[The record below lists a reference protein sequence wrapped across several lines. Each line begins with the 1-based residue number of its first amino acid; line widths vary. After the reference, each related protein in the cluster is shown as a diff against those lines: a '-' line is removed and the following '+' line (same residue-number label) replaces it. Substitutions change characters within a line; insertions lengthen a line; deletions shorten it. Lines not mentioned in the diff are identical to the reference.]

1 MIRALGLAA
10 AVAALALAAARA
22 EETPDVPAGD
32 ATLRGRLVSQGGAQV
47 GDALVILYSLSAKG
61 EAGLRST
68 RSDAKGEFAFEKIAA
83 DPAIVYLVGTRV
95 GGVPYGARAT
105 FAPGEHEH
113 RIEVAIAEPTQDPAS
128 LVRGDARLRIE
139 RGCTHVRVQQSQAL
153 DNPSSRV
160 IYVPPEQ
167 RASAKPLLQ
176 IELPEGAEGFEAVE
190 TAGAESLE
198 QNGRSVRFWGPLHP
212 GHHEIEWAFG
222 LAQDDPVSLQL
233 GFPDGARSVQ
243 LLAPPGSKVLGGGLA
258 AQGERSLPIGR
269 HAVFA
274 SSRIAPGGA
283 LDATIE
289 LPAPPD
295 GPRPRID
302 EARLWLELDDVALDV
317 SEQWTLKVD
326 GDQALVSEGGPLL
339 CVPLPQGAQDLRFST
354 GALGM
359 GLSRDPSG
367 ALALSGPIPPGE
379 TPLALRYRLASGGGA
394 TSLTRRFGSEVP
406 LLQVFVADTGLRADS
421 PRMHRKR
428 PVVTEDRVYLELEAF
443 AVEPH
448 EDVTVSLEPLPAHRA
463 PARALALGVV
473 VLGALGAGAFLLAPL
488 RGGPPR
494 SEPAAEA
501 VEGSERESLYR
512 AIDALDEDLETEKLS
527 PEDHA
532 QMRAA
537 LRARAVELLAREQ
550 APRSEPAPEPA
561 PLVSARKF
569 CTSCG
574 AALRATD
581 RFCSQCGTRQDARED
596 AAS

>member
-1 MIRALGLAA
+1 
-10 AVAALALAAARA
+10 
-22 EETPDVPAGD
+22 
-32 ATLRGRLVSQGGAQV
+32 
-47 GDALVILYSLSAKG
+47 
-61 EAGLRST
+61 
-68 RSDAKGEFAFEKIAA
+68 
-83 DPAIVYLVGTRV
+83 
-95 GGVPYGARAT
+95 
-105 FAPGEHEH
+105 
-113 RIEVAIAEPTQDPAS
+113 
-128 LVRGDARLRIE
+128 
-139 RGCTHVRVQQSQAL
+139 
-153 DNPSSRV
+153 
-160 IYVPPEQ
+160 
-167 RASAKPLLQ
+167 
-176 IELPEGAEGFEAVE
+176 
-190 TAGAESLE
+190 
-198 QNGRSVRFWGPLHP
+198 
-212 GHHEIEWAFG
+212 
-222 LAQDDPVSLQL
+222 
-233 GFPDGARSVQ
+233 VQ
-243 LLAPPGSKVLGGGLA
+243 LLAPPGSNVHGSGLA
-258 AQGERSLPIGR
+258 AQGERGLPIGR

-274 SSRIAPGGA
+274 GSRIAPGGA

-289 LPAPPD
+289 LPALPA
-295 GPRPRID
+295 GPRPQID

-339 CVPLPQGAQDLRFST
+339 CVPLPQGAQELRFST

-367 ALALSGPIPPGE
+367 ALALAGPIPPGQ
-379 TPLALRYRLASGGGA
+379 TPLALRYRLASSGGT

-406 LLQVFVADTGLRADS
+406 LLQVFVADTGLRAES

-448 EDVTVSLEPLPAHRA
+448 EDVTVSLEPVPAHRA
-463 PARALALGVV
+463 PARALSLGVV

-488 RGGPPR
+488 RSRRPE
-494 SEPAAEA
+494 SEPPAET
-501 VEGSERESLYR
+501 VEGFERESLYR

-537 LRARAVELLAREQ
+537 LRARAVELLARER
-550 APRSEPAPEPA
+550 APKSEPAPLRPE
-561 PLVSARKF
+561 RNF

-581 RFCSQCGTRQDARED
+581 RFCSQCGARQDARKD